1 MCLELGRKWRWE
13 VRLEDKVGPVVK
25 GLDLRSKEL
34 GLHPVNGREITEEA
48 PKDSTSKQSTGI

>member
-1 MCLELGRKWRWE
+1 M
-13 VRLEDKVGPVVK
+13 RLEDKVGPVVK